1 MKNRMKNIV
10 FAFSMICLLM
20 PDGYG
25 QENQKLGQTGF
36 QFLSVVSDARAAA
49 MAEAMTGLQTNSSSL
64 FFNPAGMSKMENFI
78 DISISSN
85 QWIADIK
92 HYTLAVALC
101 PFDGK
106 YGVLGFS
113 AQSVNY
119 GDFYGTRVRSDLP
132 LGYEDTG
139 IFSVNAMAIGV
150 GYAKQISDRFGIGGQ
165 VRWVK
170 QDLGESIIPLNS
182 RPDTTDPNHTLYV
195 ADTGS
200 TSNKSNPLIFDF
212 GTQFRTGIK
221 SLVFGMSVRNFSEQ
235 VTYAKEG
242 LQAPLVFTLGIA
254 MNVLDIMDIDP
265 MEQLLHVSIDASH
278 YRDHPE
284 QLKIGLEYR
293 IMNILSLRGGYAT
306 NNDESGMSFGVGIS
320 KFGFGVD
327 YAYTPFGV
335 FNKVQRLTARFSY

>member
-1 MKNRMKNIV
+1 MKHIMKNIV
-10 FAFSMICLLM
+10 FAFSLICLLI
-20 PDGYG
+20 PYGYS

-49 MAEAMTGLQTNSSSL
+49 MAEAMTSLQTNSSSL
-64 FFNPAGMSKMENFI
+64 FFNPAGMSRMENFF
-78 DISISSN
+78 DISVSSN
-85 QWIADIK
+85 QWIAEIK
-92 HYTLAVALC
+92 HYTLGVALS
-101 PFDGK
+101 PFEGK
-106 YGVLGFS
+106 YGVIGFS

-139 IFSVNAMAIGV
+139 IFTVSAIALGI

-165 VRWVK
+165 IRWVR
-170 QDLGESIIPLNS
+170 QDLGESFIPLNS

-195 ADTGS
+195 ADTGR
-200 TSNKSNPLIFDF
+200 TSNKSTPLIFDF

-221 SLVFGMSVRNFSEQ
+221 SLVFGMSVRNFSEE
-235 VTYAKEG
+235 VEYANEG
-242 LQAPLVFTLGIA
+242 FQAPLVFTLGIS
-254 MNVLDIMDIDP
+254 MNIMDLIDIDP
-265 MEQLLHVSIDASH
+265 LDQLFHVSIDASH

-293 IMNILSLRGGYAT
+293 VMNMLSLRGGYAT
-306 NNDESGMSFGVGIS
+306 NNDESGMTFGVGIS
-320 KFGFGVD
+320 KFGFVID

-335 FNKVQRLTARFSY
+335 FNKVQRLTARFTY